1 MSAERVLFVV
11 AHPDDGEFSCGGTM
25 AKWRAQGTE
34 VHVVVVTDGTRGS
47 HDTSISD
54 EDLAAQRRQEQLRAS
69 ERLGVAHVEF
79 LDERDGEL
87 VDSDRL
93 QAGLVRAI
101 RRVRPQLL
109 LSHDPRSAY
118 LRHPDHWVVG
128 EAVWKAVYRAREP
141 RYTPDGDAAST
152 AWAPEEL
159 WLFHTDRPEHV
170 EELDQAALE
179 AKFAALL
186 CHESQFPTS
195 MGFSVGDEAGAER
208 FHERVFARARAMG
221 ERAGLTYGEGYAR
234 LPLT

>member
-1 MSAERVLFVV
+1 MSAERVLMVV
-11 AHPDDGEFSCGGTM
+11 AHPDDGEFNCGGTM

-34 VHVVVVTDGTRGS
+34 VHIVVVTDGSRGS

-54 EDLAAQRRQEQLRAS
+54 EDLAAQRRREQLRAA
-69 ERLGVAHVEF
+69 ERLGVRDVEF
-79 LDERDGEL
+79 LNERDGEV

-101 RRVRPQLL
+101 RRARPQLL
-109 LSHDPRSAY
+109 LSHDPRAAY

-141 RYTPDGDAAST
+141 RYALNGDAST

-159 WLFHTDRPEHV
+159 WLFHTPHPEHV
-170 EELDQAALE
+170 EELDEAALE

-186 CHESQFPTS
+186 CHESQCPTS

-208 FHERVFARARAMG
+208 FRQLVFARARAIG
-221 ERAGLTYGEGYAR
+221 ELAGLPFGEGYVR
-234 LPLT
+234 LRLS